1 MKVLYHLGLGDA
13 IACAAIIA
21 KLAKENDVVEIPC
34 WEHNLVSVKS
44 FYVNHPNVS
53 IKCFDAKKASNDV
66 LGWGQDADLF
76 LGFYNRLHDQRENE
90 DFVQWFYRQAGMT
103 LEDKAKHCPI
113 NKAVNTYIYQ
123 AATIYPRHIV
133 IHQDAERGFKI
144 KLEKNK
150 EHVVDIKPY
159 ILGNSGQL
167 SILYYSEL
175 LQNAK
180 EIHCIDSSVLHLV
193 ECLPTNAKIF
203 YHKYARP
210 NSPDYKYLQKKWEVI
225 E

>member
-34 WEHNLVSVKS
+34 WEHNLVSVQS
-44 FYVNHPNVS
+44 FYVNHKNVK
-53 IKCFDAKKASNDV
+53 IQCFDAWECSNDV
-66 LGWGQDADLF
+66 LEWGQDADLF

-103 LEDKAKHCPI
+103 LEDKAKHCPLKEACNNI
-113 NKAVNTYIYQ
+113 TPYIKPGC
-123 AATIYPRHIV
+123 TLIYH
-133 IHQDAERGFKI
+133 DDEERGFKI
-144 KLEKNK
+144 KNK
-150 EHVVDIKPY
+150 KPY
-159 ILGNSGQL
+159 SITLYDGGY
-167 SILYYSEL
+167 SILSNYLIFEWAS
-175 LQNAK
+175 
-180 EIHCIDSSVLHLV
+180 EIHCIDSSVIHLA
-193 ECLPTNAKIF
+193 EALDTNAKTKLF

-210 NSPDYKYLQKKWEVI
+210 NSTDYKYLQKKWEVI

>member
-44 FYVNHPNVS
+44 FYVNHPNVI
-53 IKCFDAKKASNDV
+53 IKCFDAKKLGNCV
-66 LGWGQDADLF
+66 LEWGWDAELK
-76 LGFYNRLHDQRENE
+76 LGFYNNLHDQRVGE
-90 DFVQWFYRQAGMT
+90 DFVQWFYRQAGMDIS
-103 LEDKAKHCPI
+103 EKDRYCPI
-113 NKAVNTYIYQ
+113 EKAANLGKMFITMANIIYHDDEDSGFIIPKKKRNSISLYRGDFSLL
-123 AATIYPRHIV
+123 TMH
-133 IHQDAERGFKI
+133 DAI
-144 KLEKNK
+144 K
-150 EHVVDIKPY
+150 
-159 ILGNSGQL
+159 
-167 SILYYSEL
+167 
-175 LQNAK
+175 NAK

-193 ECLPTNAKIF
+193 ECLPTNAKLF

-210 NSPDYKYLQKKWEVI
+210 NSTDYKYLQKKWEVI